1 VRSLWAVLLALALL
15 TSCST
20 PMSQLRQELGPRAAT
35 ELRCAEEKLAY
46 EELDRMIS
54 STKVKVTGCER
65 IVVYEMIESRW
76 KMTRDQSKGVLAK

>member
-1 VRSLWAVLLALALL
+1 MKRRLGAFLALAA
-15 TSCST
+15 CST
-20 PMSQLRQELGPRAAT
+20 PLGQLRQELGPRAAT
-35 ELRCAEEKLAY
+35 ELRCPEEKLAY

-65 IVVYEMIESRW
+65 IVVYEMVESRW